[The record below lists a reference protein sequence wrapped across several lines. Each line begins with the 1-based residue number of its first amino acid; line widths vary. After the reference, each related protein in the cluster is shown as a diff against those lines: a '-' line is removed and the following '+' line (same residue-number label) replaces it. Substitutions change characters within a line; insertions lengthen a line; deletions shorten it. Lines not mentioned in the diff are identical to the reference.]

1 MRNSIQISQV
11 QKCQKGKKGSLP
23 SCLVSVEP
31 LEKATLNAMLFADLA
46 PAKAAVCLLQTGQKG
61 GLGPASQAACH
72 EARRLEHR
80 IQDPGQF
87 ASTEPYRLATGMAV
101 CKNTRTRRLTRI
113 PFGENQR
120 NVWNLQPMCLKV
132 SFWMGAAGPRHL
144 ADMGPHLCPQIR
156 IERTGCK
163 SFHGALALLRSSKT
177 FLFLVVHCASSFP
190 VYYLSLWGLQ
200 APWEAGTINSS
211 VLQRG
216 ALRLR
221 GARIHPKSQKQSG
234 AELGFKLR
242 HHLNAVKCTDTRSTP
257 RAFLQMYAPC
267 SQPIKIQNV
276 SILPEGSLV
285 ALPSQ

>member
-23 SCLVSVEP
+23 SRLVSVEP

-46 PAKAAVCLLQTGQKG
+46 PAKAAVCLHQTGQKG

-72 EARRLEHR
+72 EARRLGHR

-144 ADMGPHLCPQIR
+144 ADMGPHLCPQIG

-177 FLFLVVHCASSFP
+177 FLFLAVHCASSFP
-190 VYYLSLWGLQ
+190 VLLPLSLGFTSTLGSRNHQ
-200 APWEAGTINSS
+200 LLCVTEGGPETQGREDSLKVTKTIRGRAGVQTETS
-211 VLQRG
+211 
-216 ALRLR
+216 
-221 GARIHPKSQKQSG
+221 
-234 AELGFKLR
+234 FK
-242 HHLNAVKCTDTRSTP
+242 
-257 RAFLQMYAPC
+257 C
-267 SQPIKIQNV
+267 SQMHRY
-276 SILPEGSLV
+276 
-285 ALPSQ
+285 